1 MSTTALMGQIPEGPP
16 QPRARMTGVVY
27 LVYFLTAIG
36 AQLMLGHK
44 LVALGNA
51 TNELGVGL
59 YLLLTLLFYNL
70 FKPVNRSL
78 SLLAALFGIAG
89 CVVMGLG
96 FFYPAAPSINPLWF
110 FGPYC
115 LLIGYLVFRS
125 TFLPHILGVLM
136 AFAGAGWLAFLS
148 PVVVQHLAVYIE
160 GLGILA
166 EASLML
172 WLIVMGV
179 NIQRWSA
186 QATAARRGQ

>member
-1 MSTTALMGQIPEGPP
+1 
-16 QPRARMTGVVY
+16 
-27 LVYFLTAIG
+27 
-36 AQLMLGHK
+36 
-44 LVALGNA
+44 
-51 TNELGVGL
+51 
-59 YLLLTLLFYNL
+59 
-70 FKPVNRSL
+70 
-78 SLLAALFGIAG
+78 
-89 CVVMGLG
+89 
-96 FFYPAAPSINPLWF
+96 
-110 FGPYC
+110 
-115 LLIGYLVFRS
+115 
-125 TFLPHILGVLM
+125 M